1 MQRSDLTAFDGDH
14 LRRPVHYKMP
24 SRAVIRRNGRFRHIE
39 PKSNHHAIGSR
50 LRIRTTARRNDEK
63 NCLNARMFSALR
75 PCWCDQNKAVAS
87 SGRTFSSI
95 IKDTIHR
102 KGRGI
107 STTTCPCPCIRRF
120 RIVRDQILHGL
131 RLFVLAT
138 LTAARG
144 SYFCPHSEMF

>member
-1 MQRSDLTAFDGDH
+1 
-14 LRRPVHYKMP
+14 MP
-24 SRAVIRRNGRFRHIE
+24 SRAVIRRNGRFRHLE

-75 PCWCDQNKAVAS
+75 PCWCDKTKLSLALGVHSHQS
-87 SGRTFSSI
+87 SKS
-95 IKDTIHR
+95 TIHRNGHR

-120 RIVRDQILHGL
+120 RMVRDQILHWL